1 MHLTT
6 DSSYAETAV
15 DLGRI
20 VKSFKTEQYYT
31 RPEVIELYRQQR
43 NIATPEVV
51 SLKDEPSLSRFR
63 PREADKVSFLHF
75 PRSGRTS
82 QRLTFAGTHSDD
94 CVNRPERRS
103 LP

>member
-1 MHLTT
+1 M
-6 DSSYAETAV
+6 
-15 DLGRI
+15 GRI
-20 VKSFKTEQYYT
+20 VKNFKSEQYYT

-51 SLKDEPSLSRFR
+51 SLRDEPSLSRFR

-75 PRSGRTS
+75 PRSGWIS
-82 QRLTFAGTHSDD
+82 QRLTIARTHSDD
-94 CVNRPERRS
+94 RVNRPERRG